1 MKNTLWLTAACVVAA
16 WHAQVGIAA
25 ERYPSRPV
33 RFIVPYPPG
42 GGSDITGRAIGE
54 KLTAA
59 LGQTFVIDN
68 RPGATSLIGTEITA
82 RAPADGYTIILADAP
97 HTINAVVYRKKRY
110 DAIKDFTPITLVATS
125 PQVFLAHPSFRLNS
139 LKELFAMPRAETEK
153 LSLGTSGLASGPHMT
168 YEWLRVKTGL
178 TLNHIPYK
186 GGGPSLADGVAG
198 QIPLVI
204 NALPAAMPHIKSA
217 RLKVLAVTSRERH
230 PALPGAPTVIE
241 SGVRDFVTWQWY
253 GILGPAA
260 MPRDIVQLLNRE
272 IHKAMAT
279 KEVKDRFTTL
289 AFDAAPGSPEEML
302 ALLQSEDV
310 RWREV
315 VKEVKV
321 QLD

>member
-1 MKNTLWLTAACVVAA
+1 MKDLLRMSFVCVATLGQLPASAAAD
-16 WHAQVGIAA
+16 
-25 ERYPSRPV
+25 RYPSRPV

-54 KLTAA
+54 KLTAS

-97 HTINAVVYRKKRY
+97 HTINAVVYKKKRY

-125 PQVFLAHPSFRLNS
+125 PQVFLAHPSFRLNT
-139 LKELFAMPRAETEK
+139 LKELLAAPRAETEK
-153 LSLGTSGLASGPHMT
+153 LSVGTSGLASGPHMT
-168 YEWLRVKTGL
+168 YEWLHVKTGL

-230 PALPGAPTVIE
+230 PALPSTPTAIE
-241 SGVRDFVTWQWY
+241 SGVPDFVTWQWY

-260 MPRDIVQLLNRE
+260 MPRDIVALLNRE

-289 AFDAAPGSPEEML
+289 AFDAAPGTPEEML
-302 ALLQSEDV
+302 ALLKSEDV

-315 VKEVKV
+315 VKQVKV